1 MKINVISY
9 LEVVFFPCSN
19 CNKMLLNEQLG
30 IVICG
35 VSGLTPLTPI
45 SDQLKRGFLLTI
57 SSEYNVKLTSDENQ
71 DKYQLWDY

>member
-1 MKINVISY
+1 MNVISY

-30 IVICG
+30 IIICG

-45 SDQLKRGFLLTI
+45 SDQLKGGFLLTI

-71 DKYQLWDY
+71 DKYLLGDY

>member
-1 MKINVISY
+1 
-9 LEVVFFPCSN
+9 
-19 CNKMLLNEQLG
+19 MLLNEQLG

-35 VSGLTPLTPI
+35 VSGLIPLTPI

-71 DKYQLWDY
+71 DKYQLGDY